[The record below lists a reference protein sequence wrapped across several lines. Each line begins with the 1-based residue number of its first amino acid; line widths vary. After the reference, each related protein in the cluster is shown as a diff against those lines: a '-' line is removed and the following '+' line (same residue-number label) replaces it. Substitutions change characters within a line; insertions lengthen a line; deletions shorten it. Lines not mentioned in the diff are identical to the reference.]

1 MHVPTYLL
9 ALHAHGPRFTPPL
22 ERTDPT
28 FLVEPRLND
37 FSESSKKEKID
48 KDMVKK
54 RIKMIIFPPQ
64 IDQSSSV
71 ETEMRE
77 RKRERERE
85 KRERKRESEREKVK
99 RIMSVQGNLR

>member
-1 MHVPTYLL
+1 M
-9 ALHAHGPRFTPPL
+9 GPVSPPPL

-77 RKRERERE
+77 RKRERER
-85 KRERKRESEREKVK
+85 REREREKVRERK
-99 RIMSVQGNLR
+99 LRGL

>member
-1 MHVPTYLL
+1 M
-9 ALHAHGPRFTPPL
+9 GPVSPPPL

-37 FSESSKKEKID
+37 FSESRKKEKID

-77 RKRERERE
+77 REERE

>member
-1 MHVPTYLL
+1 MDPIS
-9 ALHAHGPRFTPPL
+9 PPPL

-37 FSESSKKEKID
+37 FSESSKKEKIN

-77 RKRERERE
+77 RERRERERE
-85 KRERKRESEREKVK
+85 KARERK
-99 RIMSVQGNLR
+99 LRGL